1 MLHSETSTQ
10 QSIEVFPVSCTNR
23 LRLFDER
30 LARYNEELVM
40 LNQAEPTH
48 PEYLAQMECVDQHRN
63 KKIEYEQTLMKYKL
77 MTLQRTTIADKAQA
91 HSQYMQTLRDIKD
104 RGLEQISKQSFQ
116 IQRERRDRIGRV
128 PDYSFYYPAKRSQ
141 QIINQTAYNAE
152 VSILSGVA
160 KYVGFPAA
168 PEMHAAR
175 PEEVDEDL
183 RNMGVSRISYV
194 ISDVRT
200 TSSICSASKL

>member
-1 MLHSETSTQ
+1 
-10 QSIEVFPVSCTNR
+10 
-23 LRLFDER
+23 
-30 LARYNEELVM
+30 M

-48 PEYLAQMECVDQHRN
+48 PEYLAQMECVDQDRD

-77 MTLQRTTIADKAQA
+77 MTLQTISIAEKAQA
-91 HSQYMQTLRDIKD
+91 HSQYMQTIRDIRD
-104 RGLEQISKQSFQ
+104 RALEQISKQSFQ

-128 PDYSFYYPAKRSQ
+128 PDYSFHYSTKRSQ

-168 PEMHAAR
+168 PEMRGAR
-175 PEEVDEDL
+175 PEEIDDDL
-183 RNMGVSRISYV
+183 RNMGVS
-194 ISDVRT
+194 
-200 TSSICSASKL
+200 